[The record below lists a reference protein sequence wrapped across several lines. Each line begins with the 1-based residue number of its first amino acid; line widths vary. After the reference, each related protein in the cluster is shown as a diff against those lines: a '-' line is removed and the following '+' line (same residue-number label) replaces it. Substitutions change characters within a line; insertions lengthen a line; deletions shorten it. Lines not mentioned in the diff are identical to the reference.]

1 MPGTSFTVNM
11 AGKTEELQNLIL
23 ELARDASATE
33 EFRGRL
39 EDLAEFFQQ
48 LDLARAELTANRKE
62 LAQLKT
68 DNVKLGNTN
77 KDLYDSALK
86 AEQEASDLGEVR
98 EKLVKR
104 IEKLTEQKDAAIK
117 EKNECEERNKELKD
131 NLAASSRQL
140 IEQQVEDYPAKIA
153 ALKAKLNQRDEDI
166 AQILERA
173 RKVHTNLETTNNA
186 ITEQLSTYERD
197 PRYSALTGKL

>member
-98 EKLVKR
+98 EKLVKQ
-104 IEKLTEQKDAAIK
+104 IEKLTEKKDAAIK
-117 EKNECEERNKELKD
+117 EKNECEETMCLSAR
-131 NLAASSRQL
+131 
-140 IEQQVEDYPAKIA
+140 PGW
-153 ALKAKLNQRDEDI
+153 RD
-166 AQILERA
+166 
-173 RKVHTNLETTNNA
+173 
-186 ITEQLSTYERD
+186 S
-197 PRYSALTGKL
+197 

>member
-1 MPGTSFTVNM
+1 M
-11 AGKTEELQNLIL
+11 AGKTEELQKLIL
-23 ELARDASATE
+23 ELARDASATD

-39 EDLAEFFQQ
+39 GDLAEFFQQ

-68 DNVKLGNTN
+68 NNVKLGNTN

-140 IEQQVEDYPAKIA
+140 KEQQVKDYPAKIA

-173 RKVHTNLETTNNA
+173 RKVHTNLEATNNA